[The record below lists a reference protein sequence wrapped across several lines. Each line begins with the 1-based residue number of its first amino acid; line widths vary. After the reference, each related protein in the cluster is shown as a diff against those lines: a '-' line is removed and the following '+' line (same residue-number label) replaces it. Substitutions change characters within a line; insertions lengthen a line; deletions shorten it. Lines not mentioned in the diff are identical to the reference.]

1 MAATEK
7 PPLMVEKQEAEATTL
22 DVGVN
27 PEGIT
32 VPNPVVLQT
41 YWPTVTLAQAQAAAQ
56 AEHINLAMRA
66 TSNQVSMNDVP
77 GPVPGVQD

>member
-1 MAATEK
+1 MPTAKTTEA
-7 PPLMVEKQEAEATTL
+7 PQAQQQ
-22 DVGVN
+22 DVQVN

>member
-7 PPLMVEKQEAEATTL
+7 PPLIVGKEDVEVTTE
-22 DVGVN
+22 DAGVN

-41 YWPTVTLAQAQAAAQ
+41 YWPTVTPAQAQAAAQ

-77 GPVPGVQD
+77 GPVPGASD